1 MTPFKL
7 HVIFGLLLILTGIV
21 FDFLFVQGK
30 IGQELIR
37 ANPPSLNSWAK
48 ELYSL
53 SAFYMFAFGF
63 LNIALALLIRYLAPA
78 TNLDWIVLGLIFMG
92 SILVIVSGIWYANAG
107 PSLKWETRCTVLTI
121 GLVFTVLSIGIE
133 IYRFLRLKNIG

>member
-7 HVIFGLLLILTGIV
+7 HIIFGLLLILIGIV

-37 ANPPSLNSWAK
+37 ANPSSLNSWAK

-53 SAFYMFAFGF
+53 SAFYMFVLGF

-78 TNLDWIVLGLIFMG
+78 TNLDWIVFGLIFAG
-92 SILVIVSGIWYANAG
+92 SILVIAAGIWYANAG
-107 PSLKWETRCTVLTI
+107 PSLKWETRCTVLTT
-121 GLVFTVLSIGIE
+121 GLIFTVLSIGIE
-133 IYRFLRLKNIG
+133 IYRFFTLKNF

>member
-7 HVIFGLLLILTGIV
+7 HIIFGLLLILIGIV

-53 SAFYMFAFGF
+53 SALYMFIFGF
-63 LNIALALLIRYLAPA
+63 LNIALALLIRCLAPA
-78 TNLDWIVLGLIFMG
+78 TNLDWIIFGLVCAG
-92 SILVIVSGIWYANAG
+92 SILVIAAGIWYASAG

-121 GLVFTVLSIGIE
+121 GLILTVLSIGME
-133 IYRFLRLKNIG
+133 IYRIIIEK